1 MKKIAVVEGG
11 YSLEKAV
18 SFKSSNTIFD
28 NLDRAKFIP
37 TKVLIDKK
45 DWAAHDNEGKYVI
58 DKNDFSFTKN
68 GIKHNFDFAFIIIH
82 GSPGE
87 DGKLQGYF
95 EMIGIPHNTSSSA
108 ITSLTF
114 QKFHCNQFLK
124 NFGVNVA
131 EAFLIR
137 LDDKIDETE
146 ILKKTGLPCFVKP
159 TNAGS
164 SYGITKV
171 KTLEELT
178 PAIKYA
184 FSQGEEVV
192 IEANIEGREFTNG
205 IYRNKE
211 GIKVLSI
218 TEIISENEY
227 FDYDAKYNGK
237 SKEVTPAEI
246 SKELTKNVQF
256 LTSFIYETLGMN
268 GLARMDYIIDEN
280 NILFL
285 IETNSVPGMTK
296 ESIIPQ
302 MIEKEKRNIKDVLSD
317 IINSKL
323 YL

>member
-1 MKKIAVVEGG
+1 MKKIAVIEGG

-18 SFKSSNTIFD
+18 SLKSSNTIFE
-28 NLDRAKFIP
+28 NLDRSKFIP

-45 DWAAHDNEGKYVI
+45 EWAAYDNYGKYFI
-58 DKNDFSFTKN
+58 DKNDFSYTKN

-87 DGKLQGYF
+87 DGKIQGYF
-95 EMIGIPHNTSSSA
+95 EMIGIPYNTSSAA

-131 EAFLIR
+131 EAFLLR
-137 LDDKIDETE
+137 LEDEIDEKE
-146 ILKKTGLPCFVKP
+146 ILKKIGLPCFVKP

-164 SYGITKV
+164 SFGITKV
-171 KTLEELT
+171 KSLKELT

-184 FSQGEEVV
+184 FSYGNEVI
-192 IEANIEGREFTNG
+192 IEANIEGREVTNG

-211 GIKVLSI
+211 GLKTLPI

-227 FDYDAKYNGK
+227 FDYEAKYNGK
-237 SKEVTPAEI
+237 SKEITPAEI
-246 SKELTKNVQF
+246 NKELAKKVKS
-256 LTSFIYETLGMN
+256 LTSFIYKTLGMN
-268 GLARMDYIIDEN
+268 GLARMDYIVNEN
-280 NILFL
+280 NTPFL
-285 IETNSVPGMTK
+285 IEINSVPGMSK

-302 MIEKEKRNIKDVLSD
+302 MIEEDNKQIKNILSE
-317 IINSKL
+317 IINI
-323 YL
+323 

>member
-1 MKKIAVVEGG
+1 MKKIAVIEGG

-18 SFKSSNTIFD
+18 SLKSSNTIFE
-28 NLDRAKFIP
+28 NLDRSKFIP

-45 DWAAHDNEGKYVI
+45 EWVAHDNEGKYVI
-58 DKNDFSFTKN
+58 DKNDFSYTKN

-95 EMIGIPHNTSSSA
+95 EMIGIPYNTSSAA

-114 QKFHCNQFLK
+114 QKFHCNLFLK

-131 EAFLIR
+131 EALLFR
-137 LDDKIDETE
+137 LEDKIDETD
-146 ILKKTGLPCFVKP
+146 ILNKIGLPCFVKP

-171 KTLEELT
+171 KSLKELI
-178 PAIKYA
+178 PAIKNA
-184 FSQGEEVV
+184 FSFGNEVI
-192 IEANIEGREFTNG
+192 IEANIEGREVTNG

-211 GIKVLSI
+211 GLKTLPI

-227 FDYDAKYNGK
+227 FDYEAKYNGK
-237 SKEVTPAEI
+237 SKEITPAEI
-246 SKELTKNVQF
+246 SKEHTQKIKS
-256 LTSFIYETLGMN
+256 LTSFIYKTLGMN
-268 GLARMDYIIDEN
+268 GLARMDYIINKN
-280 NILFL
+280 NIPFL
-285 IETNSVPGMTK
+285 IEINSVPGMSK

-302 MIEKEKRNIKDVLSD
+302 MIKEDNKLIKDVLSK
-317 IINSKL
+317 IITL
-323 YL
+323 DF